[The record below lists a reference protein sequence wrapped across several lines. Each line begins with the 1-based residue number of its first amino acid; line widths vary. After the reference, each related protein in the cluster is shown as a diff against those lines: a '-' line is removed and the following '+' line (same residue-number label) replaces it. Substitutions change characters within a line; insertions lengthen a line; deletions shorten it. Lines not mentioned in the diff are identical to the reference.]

1 MISSIWSVIL
11 CLGDPVET
19 PESDPPLEVESLS
32 LLQGTLADLLIV
44 TLHPELELLDRFERM
59 LSEIL
64 DLGMV
69 T

>member
-1 MISSIWSVIL
+1 ML
-11 CLGDPVET
+11 CLGEPVET

-44 TLHPELELLDRFERM
+44 TLVPILELRDTFVRT
-59 LSEIL
+59 LSDIRVR
-64 DLGMV
+64 GIV

>member
-1 MISSIWSVIL
+1 ML

-44 TLHPELELLDRFERM
+44 TLHPVLELLDRLMEVLLEEYRESWLNLM
-59 LSEIL
+59 IL
-64 DLGMV
+64 
-69 T
+69 